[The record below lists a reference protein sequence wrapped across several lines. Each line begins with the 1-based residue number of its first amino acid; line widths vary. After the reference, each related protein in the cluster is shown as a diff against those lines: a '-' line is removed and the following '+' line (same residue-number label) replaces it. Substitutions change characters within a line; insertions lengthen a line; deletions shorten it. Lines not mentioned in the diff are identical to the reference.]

1 MNGSKISLDIVSIIL
16 ILLGLF
22 WGLRRGFIR
31 SFFFLV
37 GILIAIYLGN
47 LGTKFFTKDVVDR
60 FNVSKDIAGFII
72 FIIVF
77 FLSLTLI
84 NGIGFFIKR
93 PKKGFG
99 RFLDRLGGCVL
110 GIVWGLG
117 ICGFLGI
124 ILSRFEPTRGW
135 LSSTII
141 LGITESWIRRIVE
154 RILSYGIG

>member
-1 MNGSKISLDIVSIIL
+1 VNGSKISLDIISIIL

-31 SFFFLV
+31 SFFFLL
-37 GILIAIYLGN
+37 GIIFAIYLGN
-47 LGTKFFTKDVVDR
+47 LGTRILTKEIVHR
-60 FNVSKDIAGFII
+60 FNISKDIAGFIV
-72 FIIVF
+72 FIAVF
-77 FLSLTLI
+77 FISLGLI
-84 NGIGFFIKR
+84 NSIGFFIRR

-99 RFLDRLGGCVL
+99 KILDRLGGCVM

-124 ILSRFEPTRGW
+124 ILSRFEATKLW

-141 LGITESWIRRIVE
+141 LGIAESWVRRIVE
-154 RILSYGIG
+154 RILSYGTW